1 MSPARGVLSLSEFL
15 AHALVIESEA
25 EERYA
30 SLADQMS
37 VHHNGEVASLFRK
50 LAEIEGKHAKAI
62 LERAANVDL
71 PDMAPWGFL
80 WGGAD
85 SPESADLA
93 EAHYLMTPYH
103 ALTMMLGAEERVFK
117 FYDNLARRSPDGPV
131 KKLAREMAKEE
142 REHVRLVG
150 EWLAKYPAPEDGWDE
165 DADPPT
171 MQE

>member
-1 MSPARGVLSLSEFL
+1 
-15 AHALVIESEA
+15 
-25 EERYA
+25 
-30 SLADQMS
+30 
-37 VHHNGEVASLFRK
+37 
-50 LAEIEGKHAKAI
+50 
-62 LERAANVDL
+62 
-71 PDMAPWGFL
+71 
-80 WGGAD
+80 
-85 SPESADLA
+85 
-93 EAHYLMTPYH
+93 MTPYH